1 MGASG
6 WQYWVPYESDIGSA
20 LKKLRDKAFA
30 EGDYYK
36 GFGEYRVKSPTSIE
50 DLFEQMDKL
59 GLSTEGAH
67 SILDM
72 GKVGATPEFAVV
84 APLTE
89 DQLDALFDTTKPTRA
104 QIEAERSLIRE
115 LRERWEGTYIVAY
128 EGDTPTEILF
138 IGFSGD

>member
-6 WQYWVPYESDIGSA
+6 WDYWVPYESDIGSA
-20 LKKLRDKAFA
+20 LAKLREKAFA

-36 GFGEYRVKSPTSIE
+36 GFGEYQVKSPTSID
-50 DLFEQMDKL
+50 DLFKQMEEV

-72 GKVGATPEFAVV
+72 ERVGETPDFAVV
-84 APLTE
+84 APLTD

-104 QIEAERSLIRE
+104 QVEAEKSLIE
-115 LRERWEGTYIVAY
+115 SLRERWEGTYIVAY
-128 EGDTPTEILF
+128 EGDTPKEIF
-138 IGFSGD
+138 FVGFSGD